1 LLNLLN
7 IPNEVRGS
15 LTVITESLTR
25 PSAVIKEILGSENA
39 PAKIVEAAEYHFVE
53 VQGGK
58 YSDLLSLDN
67 VNPRLTVSNNIHDIY
82 ETLGIEA
89 ARKFYIGELYNLLI
103 TQNLYIDVRHITLM
117 ADFVSNVGI
126 LSAINATGI
135 GRQNIGA
142 LAKSTY
148 RRQMEV
154 ISKAAVSG
162 ELYKVKSVSA
172 QVLLGKRPTIG
183 TGYGTDYISL
193 TPPTSAEPP
202 KEINPASF
210 SQSIDDL
217 ADIVF
222 GTKQYPTNNQELE
235 DVYEHGNLPP
245 LTPTSHGTKLTIGP
259 TPRLSPLQQIVSAP
273 IVPNNLVEVEP
284 IISQVPVYT
293 RTNDVTIVA
302 IEQPSLH
309 QDISHGERNES
320 LVERAETKLS
330 NKLKLPSTGRRFT
343 FSRTAPV
350 IKEQPIPERNVEE
363 LLNNL

>member
-1 LLNLLN
+1 
-7 IPNEVRGS
+7 
-15 LTVITESLTR
+15 
-25 PSAVIKEILGSENA
+25 
-39 PAKIVEAAEYHFVE
+39 
-53 VQGGK
+53 
-58 YSDLLSLDN
+58 
-67 VNPRLTVSNNIHDIY
+67 
-82 ETLGIEA
+82 
-89 ARKFYIGELYNLLI
+89 
-103 TQNLYIDVRHITLM
+103 VRHITLM

-183 TGYGTDYISL
+183 TGYGTEYISL
-193 TPPTSAEPP
+193 APTPSAEPP

-245 LTPTSHGTKLTIGP
+245 PTPTSHGTKLTIGP

-293 RTNDVTIVA
+293 RTNDVTITA

-320 LVERAETKLS
+320 LVERVETKLS
-330 NKLKLPSTGRRFT
+330 NKLRLPSTGKRFT